1 MSNEQPSNP
10 SRLSN
15 PSRRH
20 FTQLLRGATMLG
32 VGGQSLL
39 HSGNVKAAVSEAQAA
54 VDNGDQWP
62 AMAYRT
68 LGRTGHKSSRLIYG
82 CGAALSRRRADEL
95 LNRALDAGVNTFDVG
110 TSRYYDSAEMNLAPF
125 LQQHRDKLFL
135 ISKSMTFVDLDA
147 HAELTSAVAEKA
159 ARNWLKILDESLSQL
174 RVDQVDAYYMMAA
187 NNPALVVSDE
197 FYRAF
202 ETAKAA
208 GKTRFLGLSTH
219 ENAAAVLK
227 AAADSG
233 RYDLAMI
240 AVTPAGWYDW
250 NNKGLLQDTPPLTAL
265 APALEHARNAGMGLI
280 GMKAARALSGR
291 KWFGSGDTSRF
302 NEHYSDKLLNA
313 PYSDFQRSYAYVL
326 EHGLDAVNADI
337 QGYQLLREN
346 FVAAA
351 TSGEMV
357 V

>member
-1 MSNEQPSNP
+1 MSNDQPGQ
-10 SRLSN
+10 
-15 PSRRH
+15 PSRRR
-20 FTQLLRGATMLG
+20 FNQMLRGATMLG

-54 VDNGDQWP
+54 VDNGEHWP
-62 AMAYRT
+62 AMSYRT
-68 LGRTGHKSSRLIYG
+68 LGRTGHRSSRLIYG

-125 LQQHRDKLFL
+125 LQQHKQQREKIFL

-147 HAELTSAVAEKA
+147 NAELTSAVAEKS

-187 NNPALVVSDE
+187 NNPALVTSDE

-202 ETAKAA
+202 EKAKAA

-219 ENAAAVLK
+219 ENAAAVLT

-250 NNKGLLQDTPPLTAL
+250 NNKGLLKNTPTLAEL
-265 APALEHARNAGMGLI
+265 APVLEHARKAGIGLI
-280 GMKAARALSGR
+280 GMKAARALAGR
-291 KWFGSGDTSRF
+291 SWFGSGDTSRF

-337 QGYQLLREN
+337 QGYQILREN

>member
-1 MSNEQPSNP
+1 MVLPEPIGIRCGKQ
-10 SRLSN
+10 SR
-15 PSRRH
+15 
-20 FTQLLRGATMLG
+20 
-32 VGGQSLL
+32 
-39 HSGNVKAAVSEAQAA
+39 VSS
-54 VDNGDQWP
+54 
-62 AMAYRT
+62 Y
-68 LGRTGHKSSRLIYG
+68 
-82 CGAALSRRRADEL
+82 RRAL
-95 LNRALDAGVNTFDVG
+95 KPNDAG
-110 TSRYYDSAEMNLAPF
+110 
-125 LQQHRDKLFL
+125 
-135 ISKSMTFVDLDA
+135 
-147 HAELTSAVAEKA
+147 SAVAEKS

-187 NNPALVVSDE
+187 NNPALVTSDE

-219 ENAAAVLK
+219 ENAAAVLT

-250 NNKGLLQDTPPLTAL
+250 NNKGLLQNTPTLAEL
-265 APALEHARNAGMGLI
+265 APVLEHAREAGMGLI
-280 GMKAARALSGR
+280 GMKAARALAGR
-291 KWFGSGDTSRF
+291 SWFGNGDTSRF

-337 QGYQLLREN
+337 QGYQILREN